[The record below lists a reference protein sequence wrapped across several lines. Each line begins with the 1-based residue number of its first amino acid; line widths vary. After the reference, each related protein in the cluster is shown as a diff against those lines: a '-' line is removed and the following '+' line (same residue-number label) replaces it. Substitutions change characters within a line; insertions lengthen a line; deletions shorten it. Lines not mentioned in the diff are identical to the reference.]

1 MIYVNEKDLVVP
13 GELLAEDDY
22 YSGRGTF
29 EDDGKI
35 CSKLLGL
42 VSLRNKKIS
51 VIPLK
56 SKYIPKK
63 GDVVIGK
70 IDDVRFSMWG
80 VDINS
85 PYSGILPASEVF
97 GREKKELS
105 RVFDIGDVLFLR
117 IVDVDEVK
125 KVKLGLKGRGMG
137 KFRGGVIVDIA
148 PTKVPRLI
156 GKKGSM
162 INMIKDKTGC
172 KIVVGQNGLVWVKGN
187 EDMEQ
192 IVKNTIKLIERE
204 AHTSGLTDRVKNK
217 LCLLID
223 GELPEEETEV
233 MEEKEEIVEESFEEG
248 LKKPEIQDFR
258 DEVEKEI
265 AEEMALE
272 ESEDEFDDSEEDL
285 DSEELDDSEE
295 EFDDS
300 EDISDDEEFD
310 DSEDISDDEEFDD
323 SEEDLDSEDGFE
335 EEIDYAD
342 SEDDEDELAIE
353 ELEEK
358 VETEEF
364 MDDSDEDSDFIEEDI
379 IELDED
385 AESLNEE
392 DDEEEFDVL
401 EESEAEIFDEAEV
414 LDGAEEI
421 SDDELEEVINEAISE
436 DEESQDDSIE
446 AESEDEESQEESIE
460 DESEDEEEKEK
471 EEKSKKPKFLDTF
484 EYINEQKKKNKSS
497 FDLSRADNSD
507 SPTLNISQRRGI

>member
-56 SKYIPKK
+56 SKYLPKK

-137 KFRGGVIVDIA
+137 KFKGGVIVDIA

-192 IVKNTIKLIERE
+192 IVKNVIKLIEKE
-204 AHTSGLTDRVKNK
+204 AHTSGLTDRIKNK

-223 GELPEEETEV
+223 GELPPEEE
-233 MEEKEEIVEESFEEG
+233 EEAEPEVEEEAFEDG
-248 LKKPEIQDFR
+248 LKKPELQDFR
-258 DEVEKEI
+258 EEVEKEL
-265 AEEMALE
+265 AEEGFL
-272 ESEDEFDDSEEDL
+272 EDEADDFEDIDDE
-285 DSEELDDSEE
+285 DSDDEM
-295 EFDDS
+295 FDDS
-300 EDISDDEEFD
+300 EDEDTEDEDIEEFND
-310 DSEDISDDEEFDD
+310 DSEDEEGFEDFDDE
-323 SEEDLDSEDGFE
+323 L
-335 EEIDYAD
+335 
-342 SEDDEDELAIE
+342 EDE
-353 ELEEK
+353 
-358 VETEEF
+358 
-364 MDDSDEDSDFIEEDI
+364 
-379 IELDED
+379 
-385 AESLNEE
+385 ESEEE
-392 DDEEEFDVL
+392 DDEE
-401 EESEAEIFDEAEV
+401 AE
-414 LDGAEEI
+414 
-421 SDDELEEVINEAISE
+421 DDKE
-436 DEESQDDSIE
+436 D
-446 AESEDEESQEESIE
+446 
-460 DESEDEEEKEK
+460 
-471 EEKSKKPKFLDTF
+471 KSKKPKFLDTF
-484 EYINEQKKKNKSS
+484 EHINKQKKKNKSS
-497 FDLSRADNSD
+497 YDFSRADNSK
-507 SPTLNISQRRGI
+507 SPTLNISQGRGI

>member
-1 MIYVNEKDLVVP
+1 MGSIYMIYVNEKDLVVP

-29 EDDGKI
+29 EEDGKI

-56 SKYIPKK
+56 SKYLPKK

-137 KFRGGVIVDIA
+137 KFKGGVIVDIA

-192 IVKNTIKLIERE
+192 IVKNVIKLIEKE
-204 AHTSGLTDRVKNK
+204 AHTSGLTDRIKNK

-223 GELPEEETEV
+223 GELPPEEEEA
-233 MEEKEEIVEESFEEG
+233 EQVEEYEEDAFEEG
-248 LKKPEIQDFR
+248 LKKPELQDFR
-258 DEVEKEI
+258 DEVEKEL
-265 AEEMALE
+265 AEELANE
-272 ESEDEFDDSEEDL
+272 DSEDEDDFEDFDDDLDDDSEDEDEDFE
-285 DSEELDDSEE
+285 DSEDEEDESEEDADDDSEE
-295 EFDDS
+295 EIEES
-300 EDISDDEEFD
+300 EEDISDEQL
-310 DSEDISDDEEFDD
+310 ED
-323 SEEDLDSEDGFE
+323 
-335 EEIDYAD
+335 
-342 SEDDEDELAIE
+342 
-353 ELEEK
+353 
-358 VETEEF
+358 
-364 MDDSDEDSDFIEEDI
+364 
-379 IELDED
+379 
-385 AESLNEE
+385 
-392 DDEEEFDVL
+392 
-401 EESEAEIFDEAEV
+401 
-414 LDGAEEI
+414 
-421 SDDELEEVINEAISE
+421 VINDAISE
-436 DEESQDDSIE
+436 DEDSSE
-446 AESEDEESQEESIE
+446 DADLVEDEENDDLEASEEDADE
-460 DESEDEEEKEK
+460 DSEDKEEEAKEDSEEEK

-497 FDLSRADNSD
+497 FDFSRADNSK
-507 SPTLNISQRRGI
+507 SPTLNISQGRGI

>member
-22 YSGRGTF
+22 YPGRGTF

-56 SKYIPKK
+56 SKYLPKK

-137 KFRGGVIVDIA
+137 KFKGGVIVDIA

-192 IVKNTIKLIERE
+192 IVKNIIKLIERE
-204 AHTSGLTDRVKNK
+204 AHTSGLTDRIKNK

-223 GELPEEETEV
+223 GELPPEEEE
-233 MEEKEEIVEESFEEG
+233 VEEVEQEEAEEEDAFEEG
-248 LKKPEIQDFR
+248 LKKPELQDFR
-258 DEVEKEI
+258 DEVEKEL
-265 AEEMALE
+265 AEEGFIDEDDE
-272 ESEDEFDDSEEDL
+272 EDEDDEDSEDEEFEEDLEDFNDETEDYEDIDEEDL
-285 DSEELDDSEE
+285 DEDEDSEDEEDDDLETSEE
-295 EFDDS
+295 EIEDFED
-300 EDISDDEEFD
+300 DISDEELED
-310 DSEDISDDEEFDD
+310 VISEAISEDEDEIVEE
-323 SEEDLDSEDGFE
+323 SEEDVE
-335 EEIDYAD
+335 ED
-342 SEDDEDELAIE
+342 SEDDEDL
-353 ELEEK
+353 
-358 VETEEF
+358 
-364 MDDSDEDSDFIEEDI
+364 EDS
-379 IELDED
+379 
-385 AESLNEE
+385 
-392 DDEEEFDVL
+392 EEEA
-401 EESEAEIFDEAEV
+401 AE
-414 LDGAEEI
+414 
-421 SDDELEEVINEAISE
+421 
-436 DEESQDDSIE
+436 
-446 AESEDEESQEESIE
+446 ESEDEEDVEDSEESPE
-460 DESEDEEEKEK
+460 EEVAEESEDEDNEEDSEDDSKD
-471 EEKSKKPKFLDTF
+471 EKSKKPNFMDTY
-484 EYINEQKKKNKSS
+484 EYINEQKKNNKSS
-497 FDLSRADNSD
+497 FDLSRADNSK
-507 SPTLNISQRRGI
+507 SPTLNISQGRGI

>member
-22 YSGRGTF
+22 YPGRGTF

-56 SKYIPKK
+56 SKYLPKK

-137 KFRGGVIVDIA
+137 KFKGGVIVDIA

-192 IVKNTIKLIERE
+192 IVKNIIKLIEKE
-204 AHTSGLTDRVKNK
+204 AHTSGLTDRIKNK

-223 GELPEEETEV
+223 GELPPEEE
-233 MEEKEEIVEESFEEG
+233 EESEGEIEEDAFEDG
-248 LKKPEIQDFR
+248 LKKPELQDFR
-258 DEVEKEI
+258 DEVEKEL
-265 AEEMALE
+265 AEEGFLDE
-272 ESEDEFDDSEEDL
+272 EDSEEDEDL
-285 DSEELDDSEE
+285 DEDSDEE
-295 EFDDS
+295 EFEEDLEEFNDETEDYEDLDDDFD
-300 EDISDDEEFD
+300 EDEDEDSDDD
-310 DSEDISDDEEFDD
+310 EDLED
-323 SEEDLDSEDGFE
+323 SEEDEIEDLE
-335 EEIDYAD
+335 EDVSD
-342 SEDDEDELAIE
+342 E
-353 ELEEK
+353 ELE
-358 VETEEF
+358 
-364 MDDSDEDSDFIEEDI
+364 
-379 IELDED
+379 
-385 AESLNEE
+385 
-392 DDEEEFDVL
+392 DV
-401 EESEAEIFDEAEV
+401 
-414 LDGAEEI
+414 I
-421 SDDELEEVINEAISE
+421 SEAISE
-436 DEESQDDSIE
+436 DEDAEDSEEEIV
-446 AESEDEESQEESIE
+446 ED
-460 DESEDEEEKEK
+460 SEDEEEISEDEDAEDDDKDD
-471 EEKSKKPKFLDTF
+471 KSKKPNFMDTY
-484 EYINEQKKKNKSS
+484 EYINEQKKNNKSS
-497 FDLSRADNSD
+497 FDLSRADNSK
-507 SPTLNISQRRGI
+507 SPTLNISQGRGI

>member
-29 EDDGKI
+29 EEDGKI

-56 SKYIPKK
+56 SKYLPKK

-137 KFRGGVIVDIA
+137 KFKGGVIVDIA

-192 IVKNTIKLIERE
+192 IVKNVIKLIERE
-204 AHTSGLTDRVKNK
+204 AHTSGLTDRIKNK

-223 GELPEEETEV
+223 GELPPQEEEEQ
-233 MEEKEEIVEESFEEG
+233 VEEYEEDAFEEG
-248 LKKPEIQDFR
+248 LKKPELQDFR
-258 DEVEKEI
+258 EEVEKEL
-265 AEEMALE
+265 AEELAN
-272 ESEDEFDDSEEDL
+272 
-285 DSEELDDSEE
+285 
-295 EFDDS
+295 DDS
-300 EDISDDEEFD
+300 EDEDDFEDFDD
-310 DSEDISDDEEFDD
+310 DSEDENEEDLEDFNDDSEDEEGFEDFDDELDDDSEDEDEEEFEDFDDELDDDSEDEDDEEGFDE
-323 SEEDLDSEDGFE
+323 SE
-335 EEIDYAD
+335 EEIG
-342 SEDDEDELAIE
+342 
-353 ELEEK
+353 
-358 VETEEF
+358 
-364 MDDSDEDSDFIEEDI
+364 
-379 IELDED
+379 ELDED
-385 AESLNEE
+385 
-392 DDEEEFDVL
+392 
-401 EESEAEIFDEAEV
+401 
-414 LDGAEEI
+414 I
-421 SDDELEEVINEAISE
+421 SDEKLEDVINEAISE
-436 DEESQDDSIE
+436 DEEESEEDADEDSSEDADLVEEENEDLE
-446 AESEDEESQEESIE
+446 ASKEDEESEE
-460 DESEDEEEKEK
+460 ESEDEEESEEDKDEESEDSK
-471 EEKSKKPKFLDTF
+471 EEKDDKSKKPKFLDTF

-497 FDLSRADNSD
+497 FDFSRADNSK
-507 SPTLNISQRRGI
+507 SPTLNISQGRGI

>member
-22 YSGRGTF
+22 YPGRGTF

-56 SKYIPKK
+56 SKYLPKK

-137 KFRGGVIVDIA
+137 KFKGGVIVDIA

-192 IVKNTIKLIERE
+192 IVKNIIKLIEKE
-204 AHTSGLTDRVKNK
+204 AHTSGLTDRIKNK

-223 GELPEEETEV
+223 GELPPEEEEV
-233 MEEKEEIVEESFEEG
+233 EEIVEEEAEEEDAFEEG
-248 LKKPEIQDFR
+248 LKKPELQDFR
-258 DEVEKEI
+258 DEVEKEL
-265 AEEMALE
+265 AEEGFL
-272 ESEDEFDDSEEDL
+272 DDDSEEDL
-285 DSEELDDSEE
+285 DD
-295 EFDDS
+295 
-300 EDISDDEEFD
+300 
-310 DSEDISDDEEFDD
+310 DD
-323 SEEDLDSEDGFE
+323 SEEDEFEDDVEDFNDETEDYEDIDEEDLDDEDSEDEDEEDLDDEDSE
-335 EEIDYAD
+335 EEIEDF
-342 SEDDEDELAIE
+342 EDDISDE
-353 ELEEK
+353 ELE
-358 VETEEF
+358 
-364 MDDSDEDSDFIEEDI
+364 
-379 IELDED
+379 
-385 AESLNEE
+385 
-392 DDEEEFDVL
+392 DV
-401 EESEAEIFDEAEV
+401 
-414 LDGAEEI
+414 I
-421 SDDELEEVINEAISE
+421 SDAISE
-436 DEESQDDSIE
+436 DEEDVEEDSEDLEDSEEEISEEE
-446 AESEDEESQEESIE
+446 AVEEDSEDE
-460 DESEDEEEKEK
+460 DAVEDEEAPEEEVEEVASQEDSEDDEK
-471 EEKSKKPKFLDTF
+471 EEKSKKPNFMDTYEF
-484 EYINEQKKKNKSS
+484 INEQKKNNKSS
-497 FDLSRADNSD
+497 FDLSRADNSK
-507 SPTLNISQRRGI
+507 SPTLNISQGRGI

>member
-22 YSGRGTF
+22 YPGRGTF

-56 SKYIPKK
+56 SKYLPKK

-137 KFRGGVIVDIA
+137 KFKGGVIVDIA

-192 IVKNTIKLIERE
+192 IVKNIIKLIEKE
-204 AHTSGLTDRVKNK
+204 AHTSGLTDRIKNK

-223 GELPEEETEV
+223 GELPPEEEEAEEV
-233 MEEKEEIVEESFEEG
+233 EEEIEEDAFEDG
-248 LKKPEIQDFR
+248 LKKPELQDFR
-258 DEVEKEI
+258 DEVEKEL
-265 AEEMALE
+265 AEEGFI
-272 ESEDEFDDSEEDL
+272 DEDSEEDVDDDE
-285 DSEELDDSEE
+285 DSDEDEFEDDVEDFNDE
-295 EFDDS
+295 TEDY
-300 EDISDDEEFD
+300 EDID
-310 DSEDISDDEEFDD
+310 
-323 SEEDLDSEDGFE
+323 EEDLDDEDSED
-335 EEIDYAD
+335 
-342 SEDDEDELAIE
+342 EDDEDLDESEEEIEDFEDDISDE
-353 ELEEK
+353 ELE
-358 VETEEF
+358 
-364 MDDSDEDSDFIEEDI
+364 
-379 IELDED
+379 
-385 AESLNEE
+385 
-392 DDEEEFDVL
+392 DV
-401 EESEAEIFDEAEV
+401 
-414 LDGAEEI
+414 I
-421 SDDELEEVINEAISE
+421 SDAISE
-436 DEESQDDSIE
+436 DE
-446 AESEDEESQEESIE
+446 DEIV
-460 DESEDEEEKEK
+460 DESEDEEDSEEESEDEEDLETSEEESVEEESEDEEDVEEDAEDSEDAPEEEAEEEVEEETSEEESEDDEK
-471 EEKSKKPKFLDTF
+471 EEKSKKPNFMDTYEF
-484 EYINEQKKKNKSS
+484 INEQKKNNKSS
-497 FDLSRADNSD
+497 FDLSRADNSK
-507 SPTLNISQRRGI
+507 SPTLNISQGRGI

>member
-29 EDDGKI
+29 EEDGKI

-56 SKYIPKK
+56 SKYLPKK

-137 KFRGGVIVDIA
+137 KFKGGVIVDIA

-192 IVKNTIKLIERE
+192 IVKNVIKLIEKE
-204 AHTSGLTDRVKNK
+204 AHTSGLTDRIKNK

-223 GELPEEETEV
+223 GELPPQEDEIEEEQ
-233 MEEKEEIVEESFEEG
+233 VEEYEEDAFEEG
-248 LKKPEIQDFR
+248 LKKPELQDFR
-258 DEVEKEI
+258 EEVEKEL
-265 AEEMALE
+265 AEELE
-272 ESEDEFDDSEEDL
+272 D
-285 DSEELDDSEE
+285 
-295 EFDDS
+295 DDS
-300 EDISDDEEFD
+300 EDEEDEEDIEDFND
-310 DSEDISDDEEFDD
+310 DSEDEEDYEDFDDELDDD
-323 SEEDLDSEDGFE
+323 SEDEDDDFEDFDDELDDDSEDEDDDFEDFDDELDDDSEDEEEIEDFE
-335 EEIDYAD
+335 EEIEE
-342 SEDDEDELAIE
+342 SEEDISDE
-353 ELEEK
+353 ELE
-358 VETEEF
+358 
-364 MDDSDEDSDFIEEDI
+364 
-379 IELDED
+379 
-385 AESLNEE
+385 
-392 DDEEEFDVL
+392 DV
-401 EESEAEIFDEAEV
+401 
-414 LDGAEEI
+414 I
-421 SDDELEEVINEAISE
+421 SDAISE
-436 DEESQDDSIE
+436 DEDSSEDADLVEDEENDDLETSEEDADSEILEDKEESEEESEEESDE
-446 AESEDEESQEESIE
+446 ESEDKEEEAKE
-460 DESEDEEEKEK
+460 DSEDNDED
-471 EEKSKKPKFLDTF
+471 KSKKPKFLDTYEF
-484 EYINEQKKKNKSS
+484 INEQKKNNKSS
-497 FDLSRADNSD
+497 FDFSRADNSK
-507 SPTLNISQRRGI
+507 SPTLNISQGRGI

>member
-22 YSGRGTF
+22 YPGRGTF

-56 SKYIPKK
+56 SKYLPKK

-137 KFRGGVIVDIA
+137 KFKGGVIVDIA

-192 IVKNTIKLIERE
+192 IVKNIIKLIEKE
-204 AHTSGLTDRVKNK
+204 AHTSGLTDRIKNK

-223 GELPEEETEV
+223 GELPPEEEE
-233 MEEKEEIVEESFEEG
+233 VEEAEQEEEEEDAFEEG
-248 LKKPEIQDFR
+248 LKKPELQDFR
-258 DEVEKEI
+258 DEVEKEL
-265 AEEMALE
+265 AEEGFL
-272 ESEDEFDDSEEDL
+272 DDDSEEDL
-285 DSEELDDSEE
+285 DD
-295 EFDDS
+295 
-300 EDISDDEEFD
+300 
-310 DSEDISDDEEFDD
+310 DD
-323 SEEDLDSEDGFE
+323 SEEDEFEDDVEDFNDETEDYEDIDEEDLDDEDSED
-335 EEIDYAD
+335 
-342 SEDDEDELAIE
+342 EDDEDLETSEEEIEDFEDDISDE
-353 ELEEK
+353 ELE
-358 VETEEF
+358 
-364 MDDSDEDSDFIEEDI
+364 
-379 IELDED
+379 
-385 AESLNEE
+385 
-392 DDEEEFDVL
+392 DV
-401 EESEAEIFDEAEV
+401 
-414 LDGAEEI
+414 I
-421 SDDELEEVINEAISE
+421 SDAISE
-436 DEESQDDSIE
+436 DEDEIVV
-446 AESEDEESQEESIE
+446 ESEDEEDSEE
-460 DESEDEEEKEK
+460 ESEDEEDLETSEEESVEEESEDEEDVEEDAEDSEDAPEEEAEEEVEEETSEEESEDDEK
-471 EEKSKKPKFLDTF
+471 EEKSKKPNFMDTYEF
-484 EYINEQKKKNKSS
+484 INEQKKNNKSS
-497 FDLSRADNSD
+497 FDLSRADNSK
-507 SPTLNISQRRGI
+507 SPTLNISQGRGI

>member
-1 MIYVNEKDLVVP
+1 MGSICMIYVNEKDLVVP

-22 YSGRGTF
+22 YPGRGTF

-56 SKYIPKK
+56 SKYLPKK

-137 KFRGGVIVDIA
+137 KFKGGVIVDIA

-192 IVKNTIKLIERE
+192 IVKNIIKLIERE
-204 AHTSGLTDRVKNK
+204 AHTSGLTDRIKNK

-223 GELPEEETEV
+223 GELPPEEEE
-233 MEEKEEIVEESFEEG
+233 VEEVEQEEEEEEDAFEEG
-248 LKKPEIQDFR
+248 LKKPELQDFR
-258 DEVEKEI
+258 DEVEKEL
-265 AEEMALE
+265 AEEGFIDEDSEEDEDDDEDSEDDEFEEDLEDFNDETEDYEDIDEEDLDDDEDSEDEDEDDDLETSEDDIEDFEDDISDEELEDVISEAISEDEDEIVE
-272 ESEDEFDDSEEDL
+272 ESEDEEDVEE
-285 DSEELDDSEE
+285 
-295 EFDDS
+295 
-300 EDISDDEEFD
+300 
-310 DSEDISDDEEFDD
+310 
-323 SEEDLDSEDGFE
+323 
-335 EEIDYAD
+335 D
-342 SEDDEDELAIE
+342 SEDDEDL
-353 ELEEK
+353 
-358 VETEEF
+358 
-364 MDDSDEDSDFIEEDI
+364 EDS
-379 IELDED
+379 
-385 AESLNEE
+385 
-392 DDEEEFDVL
+392 EEEA
-401 EESEAEIFDEAEV
+401 AE
-414 LDGAEEI
+414 
-421 SDDELEEVINEAISE
+421 
-436 DEESQDDSIE
+436 
-446 AESEDEESQEESIE
+446 ESEDES
-460 DESEDEEEKEK
+460 EEENEEDSDDDSKD
-471 EEKSKKPKFLDTF
+471 EKSKKPNFMDTY
-484 EYINEQKKKNKSS
+484 EYINEQKKNNKSS
-497 FDLSRADNSD
+497 FDLSRADNSK
-507 SPTLNISQRRGI
+507 SPTLNISQGRGI

>member
-22 YSGRGTF
+22 YPGRGTF

-56 SKYIPKK
+56 SKYLPKK

-137 KFRGGVIVDIA
+137 KFKGGVIVDIA

-192 IVKNTIKLIERE
+192 IVKNIIKLIERE
-204 AHTSGLTDRVKNK
+204 AHTSGLTDRIKNK

-223 GELPEEETEV
+223 GELPPEEEEV
-233 MEEKEEIVEESFEEG
+233 EEIVEEEAEEEDAFEEG
-248 LKKPEIQDFR
+248 LKKPELQDFR
-258 DEVEKEI
+258 DEVEKEL
-265 AEEMALE
+265 AEEGFL
-272 ESEDEFDDSEEDL
+272 DEDSEEDL
-285 DSEELDDSEE
+285 DDEDSEE
-295 EFDDS
+295 EEFEDDVEDFNDETEDY
-300 EDISDDEEFD
+300 EDID
-310 DSEDISDDEEFDD
+310 
-323 SEEDLDSEDGFE
+323 EEDLDDEDSEDEDEEDLDDEDSE
-335 EEIDYAD
+335 EEIEDF
-342 SEDDEDELAIE
+342 EDDISDE
-353 ELEEK
+353 ELE
-358 VETEEF
+358 
-364 MDDSDEDSDFIEEDI
+364 
-379 IELDED
+379 
-385 AESLNEE
+385 
-392 DDEEEFDVL
+392 DV
-401 EESEAEIFDEAEV
+401 
-414 LDGAEEI
+414 I
-421 SDDELEEVINEAISE
+421 SDAISE
-436 DEESQDDSIE
+436 DEEDVEEDSE
-446 AESEDEESQEESIE
+446 DLEDSEDEISEEEAVEE
-460 DESEDEEEKEK
+460 DSEDEDAVEDEEAPEEEVEEVASQEDSEDDEK
-471 EEKSKKPKFLDTF
+471 EEKSKKPNFMDTYEF
-484 EYINEQKKKNKSS
+484 INEQKKNNKSS
-497 FDLSRADNSD
+497 FDLSRADNSK
-507 SPTLNISQRRGI
+507 SPTLNISQGRGI

>member
-56 SKYIPKK
+56 SKYLPKK

-137 KFRGGVIVDIA
+137 KFKGGVIVDIA

-192 IVKNTIKLIERE
+192 IVKNIIKLIERE
-204 AHTSGLTDRVKNK
+204 AHTSGLTDRIKNK

-223 GELPEEETEV
+223 GELPPEEEV
-233 MEEKEEIVEESFEEG
+233 AEEEQIEEDFEEEAFEDG
-248 LKKPEIQDFR
+248 LKKPELQDFR
-258 DEVEKEI
+258 DEVEKEL
-265 AEEMALE
+265 AEEGFDID
-272 ESEDEFDDSEEDL
+272 ESEDEDLDDSEEDDLEDFNDESEDYEEIEEEFEDL
-285 DSEELDDSEE
+285 DEESEDAEDEDEVFEDLDEESEE
-295 EFDDS
+295 E
-300 EDISDDEEFD
+300 IEEFD
-310 DSEDISDDEEFDD
+310 EDVSD
-323 SEEDLDSEDGFE
+323 
-335 EEIDYAD
+335 
-342 SEDDEDELAIE
+342 E
-353 ELEEK
+353 ELE
-358 VETEEF
+358 
-364 MDDSDEDSDFIEEDI
+364 
-379 IELDED
+379 
-385 AESLNEE
+385 
-392 DDEEEFDVL
+392 DV
-401 EESEAEIFDEAEV
+401 
-414 LDGAEEI
+414 I
-421 SDDELEEVINEAISE
+421 SEAISE
-436 DEESQDDSIE
+436 DEVPEE
-446 AESEDEESQEESIE
+446 EVAEENAE
-460 DESEDEEEKEK
+460 DESEVADEAAEENAEESDDETDEER
-471 EEKSKKPKFLDTF
+471 EEKSKKPNFMDTY
-484 EYINEQKKKNKSS
+484 EYINEQKKNNKSS
-497 FDLSRADNSD
+497 FDLSRADNSN

>member
-29 EDDGKI
+29 EEDGKI

-56 SKYIPKK
+56 SKYLPKK

-137 KFRGGVIVDIA
+137 KFKGGVIVDIA

-192 IVKNTIKLIERE
+192 IVKNIIKLIERE
-204 AHTSGLTDRVKNK
+204 AHTSGLTDRIKNK

-223 GELPEEETEV
+223 GELPPQEEE
-233 MEEKEEIVEESFEEG
+233 VEEESEEEFEEDAFEEG
-248 LKKPEIQDFR
+248 LKKPELQDFR
-258 DEVEKEI
+258 DEVEKEL
-265 AEEMALE
+265 AEEGFIEDEDLE
-272 ESEDEFDDSEEDL
+272 EDSEDFDEDETLEEDEFEEDL
-285 DSEELDDSEE
+285 
-295 EFDDS
+295 
-300 EDISDDEEFD
+300 EDFNDET
-310 DSEDISDDEEFDD
+310 EDY
-323 SEEDLDSEDGFE
+323 ED
-335 EEIDYAD
+335 
-342 SEDDEDELAIE
+342 IE
-353 ELEEK
+353 ELE
-358 VETEEF
+358 
-364 MDDSDEDSDFIEEDI
+364 DED
-379 IELDED
+379 L
-385 AESLNEE
+385 
-392 DDEEEFDVL
+392 DDEEDESEDFDDIEEEFEELED
-401 EESEAEIFDEAEV
+401 EESEEESDEEDVEDSEDEIEE
-414 LDGAEEI
+414 LDEEI
-421 SDDELEEVINEAISE
+421 SDDQLEDAIAEAISE
-436 DEESQDDSIE
+436 DEEVEEDSEEDSEEEIGEEDLEDSE
-446 AESEDEESQEESIE
+446 AEAVEEDSEDETAEEEIAE
-460 DESEDEEEKEK
+460 EETDDESEEDDEEK
-471 EEKSKKPKFLDTF
+471 EEKSKKPNFIDTY
-484 EYINEQKKKNKSS
+484 EYINEQKKNNKSP
-497 FDLSRADNSD
+497 FDLSRADNSN
-507 SPTLNISQRRGI
+507 SPTLNISKR

>member
-56 SKYIPKK
+56 SKYLPKK

-105 RVFDIGDVLFLR
+105 RVFDVGDVLFLR

-192 IVKNTIKLIERE
+192 IVKNIIKLIERE
-204 AHTSGLTDRVKNK
+204 AHTSGLTDRIKNK

-223 GELPEEETEV
+223 GELPEEETE
-233 MEEKEEIVEESFEEG
+233 EEEEVIEESFEEG

-258 DEVEKEI
+258 EEVEKEI
-265 AEEMALE
+265 AEELALE
-272 ESEDEFDDSEEDL
+272 ESENESE
-285 DSEELDDSEE
+285 
-295 EFDDS
+295 DDS
-300 EDISDDEEFD
+300 EDDAEDDF
-310 DSEDISDDEEFDD
+310 EDEAD
-323 SEEDLDSEDGFE
+323 FE
-335 EEIDYAD
+335 E
-342 SEDDEDELAIE
+342 SEDDAEDDFDDEDSQDEFIE
-353 ELEEK
+353 IEDLEET
-358 VETEEF
+358 VESEEYL
-364 MDDSDEDSDFIEEDI
+364 DEVEDEDSDFVEEEI
-379 IELDED
+379 IEIDEAD
-385 AESLNEE
+385 
-392 DDEEEFDVL
+392 
-401 EESEAEIFDEAEV
+401 SEDEAEEIIDEADEADEV
-414 LDGAEEI
+414 EEV
-421 SDDELEEVINEAISE
+421 SDDELEDVINEAIS
-436 DEESQDDSIE
+436 DDV
-446 AESEDEESQEESIE
+446 SEDVEESQESESE
-460 DESEDEEEKEK
+460 DKEDEEEAK
-471 EEKSKKPKFLDTF
+471 EEKSKKPRFIDTF
-484 EYINEQKKKNKSS
+484 EYINEQKKKNRPS
-497 FDLSRADNSD
+497 FDLSRADNSK
-507 SPTLNISQRRGI
+507 SPTLNISQRRGL

>member
-1 MIYVNEKDLVVP
+1 MGSIYMIYVNEKDLVVP

-22 YSGRGTF
+22 YPGRGTF

-56 SKYIPKK
+56 SKYLPKK

-137 KFRGGVIVDIA
+137 KFKGGVIVDIA

-192 IVKNTIKLIERE
+192 IVKNIIKLIERE
-204 AHTSGLTDRVKNK
+204 AHTSGLTDRIKNK

-223 GELPEEETEV
+223 GELPPQEEE
-233 MEEKEEIVEESFEEG
+233 VEEESEEEFEEDAFEEG
-248 LKKPEIQDFR
+248 LKKPELQDFR
-258 DEVEKEI
+258 DEVEKEL
-265 AEEMALE
+265 AEEGFVDE
-272 ESEDEFDDSEEDL
+272 ESEDYDDFDEDEEDSEEDEFDEDL
-285 DSEELDDSEE
+285 EDFNDESEDYEDIEEELEDEDFDDDEEDESEDLEDIEEEFEELEDEESEEESDEEDLEDSEE
-295 EFDDS
+295 E
-300 EDISDDEEFD
+300 IEEFD
-310 DSEDISDDEEFDD
+310 EEVSDDQ
-323 SEEDLDSEDGFE
+323 L
-335 EEIDYAD
+335 
-342 SEDDEDELAIE
+342 
-353 ELEEK
+353 
-358 VETEEF
+358 
-364 MDDSDEDSDFIEEDI
+364 
-379 IELDED
+379 ED
-385 AESLNEE
+385 A
-392 DDEEEFDVL
+392 
-401 EESEAEIFDEAEV
+401 
-414 LDGAEEI
+414 I
-421 SDDELEEVINEAISE
+421 SEAISE
-436 DEESQDDSIE
+436 DEEVEEDVEDSQDEIAEEE
-446 AESEDEESQEESIE
+446 AD
-460 DESEDEEEKEK
+460 DESEEEPVEEDSEAEAVEEDAEDDSEEEAEEEADDESEEDDEEK
-471 EEKSKKPKFLDTF
+471 EEKSKKPNFIDTY
-484 EYINEQKKKNKSS
+484 EYINEQKKNNKSP
-497 FDLSRADNSD
+497 FDLSRADNSN
-507 SPTLNISQRRGI
+507 SPTLNISKR